1 MFVFYVILITIVAVS
16 AFVLF
21 KFFAGNITI
30 FIAAATVA
38 LLIPLPVYAVTT
50 AISKNDQQTFHEYW
64 NGYETAA
71 TSTVLTC
78 ERDGSCRNT
87 FKCDPYTTVE
97 IEYYTDS
104 DGKQQSRMVT
114 KTHYH
119 DCPYSVEETSY
130 YVDSTVE
137 TFAIASSL
145 MTGAQYRF
153 GHAIPGGQIS
163 SPPQSWLDAKT
174 RIDSAKPGP
183 VTVVKN
189 YKNFILSSE
198 RSLFKRY
205 SDQIDSLVAEG
216 NLPTPISGVVDTYSA
231 TKAYFVG
238 TQPKDV
244 DVAALTKDVAYLNG
258 AVGNDLHGDLHV
270 VFVDSGIADATDYSN
285 SLMAYWQDSKT
296 HGKNAISK
304 NAIIVVVG
312 IDKYSVPAEVIIPS
326 AEPTQPATVDGVPV
340 PVDVIPDATV
350 APEKPTIKDGTSVV
364 KWAKAFTGMPLGNE
378 ALLTQIESNLKGA
391 VVDSNLIGQPTY
403 DVAKSS
409 VIHTEGKLETILF
422 GANKFE
428 RVSMSAN
435 DENDSGSGFSYL
447 AEEWVPDSGTMA
459 IIFWTSS
466 VLILLVLAF
475 GAQMSYTRNTRADSD
490 FVKTLITNLN
500 EKERKK

>member
-1 MFVFYVILITIVAVS
+1 MFVFYVILITVVAIS

-21 KFFAGNITI
+21 KFFAGNVTI
-30 FIAAATVA
+30 FVAAAAVA
-38 LLIPLPVYAVTT
+38 LLVPLPVYAITA

-71 TSTVLTC
+71 TSQAVTC

-87 FKCDPYTTVE
+87 FQCDPYTTVE
-97 IEYYTDS
+97 IEYYTDAE
-104 DGKQQSRMVT
+104 GKQQSRMVT

-119 DCPYSVEETSY
+119 SCPYSVEETTY
-130 YVDSTVE
+130 FVDSTVE
-137 TFAIASSL
+137 SFVIASSL
-145 MTGAQYRF
+145 MTGSQYRQ
-153 GHAIPGGQIS
+153 GHAIPGGQVS
-163 SPPQSWLDAKT
+163 SPPQSWLDAKD

-216 NLPTPISGVVDTYSA
+216 KLPTPVSGVEDPYSA

-270 VFVDSGIADATDYSN
+270 VFVDSSIADATDYSN

-312 IDKYSVPAEVIIPS
+312 IDAYAAPTKTVAPS
-326 AEPTQPATVDGVPV
+326 AEPTQPVTVDGLPV
-340 PVDVIPDATV
+340 PVDVTPDATV
-350 APEKPTIKDGTSVV
+350 APEQPQIKDGTSVV

-378 ALLTQIESNLKGA
+378 ALLTQIESNLKGTA
-391 VVDSNLIGQPTY
+391 VDSALIGQPTY
-403 DVAKSS
+403 NIATGTVA
-409 VIHTEGKLETILF
+409 HTEGKLETILF

-428 RVSMSAN
+428 RVSMTAD
-435 DENDSGSGFSYL
+435 DEGDSGSGFSYL

-475 GAQMSYTRNTRADSD
+475 GAQLSYTRNTRADSD
-490 FVKTLITNLN
+490 FIKTFITHLN